1 MFLYI
6 PTLALGSIRTMRE
19 SSVMAD
25 RIVEYLEEPKMEKA
39 TSTML
44 VVLVIG
50 ALIGAAG
57 AYYYVQPQLTAKY
70 DAGYAAGSAAAPAPT
85 STAAPDIS
93 VEWDISEIFDFST
106 HVNADGDVDADTELA
121 DTIFIN
127 NTGDTDI
134 AALYVSL
141 KDPKTA
147 ASGISDELE
156 NKYFYMSFDLGAVT
170 GINIYEDGEY
180 RAAYNLGALPAG
192 SSMELDFAMGML
204 ENTKGLFED
213 GETYDECMLYFY
225 TSGSLAEELDFTVLT

>member
-1 MFLYI
+1 VKKI
-6 PTLALGSIRTMRE
+6 
-19 SSVMAD
+19 
-25 RIVEYLEEPKMEKA
+25 LEDKTMEKA
-39 TSTML
+39 SSTMI

-57 AYYYVQPQLTAKY
+57 AYYYVQPQLTQKY

-85 STAAPDIS
+85 STAAPDIT
-93 VEWDISEIFDFST
+93 VDWDVSPIWDFSA
-106 HVNADGDVDADTELA
+106 VIDANGDVTADTVLT
-121 DTIFIN
+121 DTILIE

-134 AALYVSL
+134 AALYISL

-156 NKYFYMSFDLGAVT
+156 NKYFYMNFDLGAVT

-192 SSMELDFAMGML
+192 ASMELDFTMGML